1 MLRLLA
7 CRSLSRV
14 TTPKV
19 GPASNYLVQFVCD
32 SLLWAQIAWIGGEW
46 AERKRTAVIIG
57 AGPAGLTAAYE
68 LLMRTDVRPIVV
80 EKNPD
85 VGGLART
92 IDHRGNLMDVGG
104 HRFFSKS
111 DRVMN
116 WWLMHMPLES
126 SAAVGAEI
134 THQQRT
140 RHIGGPGLSNCQ
152 ASPSAATAAEKA
164 AGLIPNPEAVM
175 LLRRRKSR
183 IYFLGKFF
191 AYPVQMS
198 SDTFMKLGLKRT
210 VRILFSYLRVAL
222 FPPRPVKNLENFF
235 IRRFGKELYLTFFK
249 SYTEKVWGVPC
260 QQISAAWGEQ
270 RVKSLSVR
278 KSLTHFLK
286 HSLGRATRDVF
297 QKQTET
303 SLIEQ
308 FLYPKYG
315 PGQMWQEVARKV
327 EALHG
332 EILRQTQ
339 PLCLETVGPRVQA
352 VQVADSAGRQRRIA
366 CDFVFSTMP
375 VKELVGLLDA
385 PVPHNVREVAARLQ
399 YRDFIAVGLLLNSL
413 RIKKD
418 GANANGGLVADTWI
432 YLQDPDVLAGRLLIF
447 NNWSPYLL
455 KDPSKVW
462 IGVEYFC
469 CESDNL
475 WKLPEEEMARL
486 AVAELETI
494 RIIDAGEVVDWHV
507 ERVPKAYPA
516 YFGAYERFGE
526 VQEFLDGF
534 ENLFLVGRNG
544 MHRYNNQDHSMLTAM
559 VAVDNIIAGRT
570 DKNNIWAVNTE
581 MEYHEEKA

>member
-1 MLRLLA
+1 M
-7 CRSLSRV
+7 
-14 TTPKV
+14 
-19 GPASNYLVQFVCD
+19 
-32 SLLWAQIAWIGGEW
+32 GG
-46 AERKRTAVIIG
+46 ERKRTAVIIG

-68 LLMRTDVRPIVV
+68 LLTRTDVRPVV
-80 EKNPD
+80 LEKNQE
-85 VGGLART
+85 VGGLSRT
-92 IDHRGNLMDVGG
+92 VEHHGNLMDIGG

-116 WWLMHMPLES
+116 WWLMHLPLES
-126 SAAVGAEI
+126 PAAGGAEI
-134 THQQRT
+134 TYQHKT
-140 RHIGGPGLSNCQ
+140 RRIEAPGPSNAQ
-152 ASPSAATAAEKA
+152 SRKITATAAERA
-164 AGLIPNPEAVM
+164 AGLAPNPEVVM
-175 LLRRRKSR
+175 LLRRRQSR

-198 SDTFMKLGLKRT
+198 RDTLSKLGLRRT
-210 VRILFSYLRVAL
+210 IRILLSYMRVAL
-222 FPPRPVKNLENFF
+222 FPPRPVKNLEDFF
-235 IRRFGKELYLTFFK
+235 IRQFGKELYLAFFK

-278 KSLTHFLK
+278 KSLTHFFK
-286 HSLGRATRDVF
+286 RSFSRGARDIF

-315 PGQMWQEVARKV
+315 PGQMWQAVARKV
-327 EALHG
+327 ETLGG

-339 PLCLETVGPRVQA
+339 PLRLEMAGPRVQA
-352 VQVADSAGRQRRIA
+352 VLVADGAGQQRRIA

-375 VKELVGLLDA
+375 VKELVGLLDG
-385 PVPHNVREVAARLQ
+385 PVPENVSEVAAGLQ
-399 YRDFIAVGLLLNSL
+399 YRDFIAVGLLLDSL

-418 GANANGGLVADTWI
+418 GANSTGGLVADTWI

-447 NNWSPYLL
+447 NNWSPYLV

-469 CESDNL
+469 CESDKL

-486 AVAELETI
+486 AITELE
-494 RIIDAGEVVDWHV
+494 RIGVIDAREVMDWHV

-544 MHRYNNQDHSMLTAM
+544 MHKYNNQDHSMLTAM
-559 VAVDNIIAGRT
+559 IAVDNIIAGRT
-570 DKNNIWAVNTE
+570 DKSNIWAVNTE

>member
-1 MLRLLA
+1 M
-7 CRSLSRV
+7 
-14 TTPKV
+14 
-19 GPASNYLVQFVCD
+19 
-32 SLLWAQIAWIGGEW
+32 GEQG
-46 AERKRTAVIIG
+46 KRTAVIIG

-68 LLMRTDVRPIVV
+68 LLTRTDVRPIVL

-85 VGGLART
+85 VGGLSRT
-92 IDHRGNLMDVGG
+92 IEHHGNLMDIGG

-116 WWLMHMPLES
+116 WWLMHLPLES
-126 SAAVGAEI
+126 SAAGGTEI
-134 THQQRT
+134 TYQQKT
-140 RHIGGPGLSNCQ
+140 RRIETPGLSDAQ
-152 ASPSAATAAEKA
+152 AQQNAAAAAERA
-164 AGLIPNPEAVM
+164 AGLTPNPEAVM
-175 LLRRRKSR
+175 LLRRRQSR

-198 SDTFMKLGLKRT
+198 RDTLSKLGLLRT
-210 VRILFSYLRVAL
+210 IRILFSYLRAAL
-222 FPPRPVKNLENFF
+222 FPPRPVKNLEDFF

-278 KSLTHFLK
+278 RSLRHFLK
-286 HSLGRATRDVF
+286 QTLGRATQDIF

-315 PGQMWQEVARKV
+315 PGQMWREVACKV
-327 EALHG
+327 EALGG

-339 PLCLETVGPRVQA
+339 PRRLEIVGPRVQA
-352 VQVADSAGRQRRIA
+352 VLVADGAGQQRRIA

-375 VKELVGLLDA
+375 VKELAGLLDG
-385 PVPHNVREVAARLQ
+385 PVPKNVREVAAGLQ

-413 RIKKD
+413 RIKD
-418 GANANGGLVADTWI
+418 DVSSPAPLVADTWI

-447 NNWSPYLL
+447 NNWSPYLV

-469 CESDNL
+469 YESDNL

-486 AVAELETI
+486 AMTELERI
-494 RIIDAGEVVDWHV
+494 GIIDAREVVDWRV

-526 VQEFLDGF
+526 VQEFLDGCV
-534 ENLFLVGRNG
+534 NLFLVGRNG
-544 MHRYNNQDHSMLTAM
+544 MHKYNNQDHSMLTAM
-559 VAVDNIIAGRT
+559 VAVDNIVAGRT
-570 DKNNIWAVNTE
+570 EKSNIWAVNTE

>member
-1 MLRLLA
+1 M
-7 CRSLSRV
+7 
-14 TTPKV
+14 
-19 GPASNYLVQFVCD
+19 
-32 SLLWAQIAWIGGEW
+32 GG
-46 AERKRTAVIIG
+46 ERKRTAVIIG

-68 LLMRTDVRPIVV
+68 LLTRSDVGPIVL
-80 EKNPD
+80 EKNPE
-85 VGGLART
+85 VGGLSRT
-92 IDHRGNLMDVGG
+92 IDYRGNLMDIGG

-116 WWLMHMPLES
+116 WWLMHLPLES
-126 SAAVGAEI
+126 PAAGGAEI
-134 THQQRT
+134 TYQHKT
-140 RHIGGPGLSNCQ
+140 RNIGSPGSGESQ
-152 ASPSAATAAEKA
+152 ARINAAAAAERV
-164 AGLIPNPEAVM
+164 AGLTPNPEAVM
-175 LLRRRKSR
+175 LLRRRQSR

-198 SDTFMKLGLKRT
+198 RDTLSKLGLKRA
-210 VRILFSYLRVAL
+210 VRILFSYLRAAL
-222 FPPRPVKNLENFF
+222 FPPRPVKNLEDFF

-278 KSLTHFLK
+278 KSLKHFVK
-286 HSLGRATRDVF
+286 QSLGRATRDIF

-327 EALHG
+327 EALGG

-339 PLCLETVGPRVQA
+339 PLRLETVGPRVEA
-352 VQVADSAGRQRRIA
+352 VQVVDGTGRQRRIA

-375 VKELVGLLDA
+375 VKELVGLLDG
-385 PVPHNVREVAARLQ
+385 PVPENVREVATGLQ

-413 RIKKD
+413 RIKKND
-418 GANANGGLVADTWI
+418 ASVTGRLVADTWI

-447 NNWSPYLL
+447 NNWSPYLV

-462 IGVEYFC
+462 IGAEYFC
-469 CESDNL
+469 CESDKL

-486 AVAELETI
+486 AMTELEKI
-494 RIIDAGEVVDWHV
+494 GIIDAREVVDWHV

-526 VQEFLDGF
+526 VQEFLDGC

-544 MHRYNNQDHSMLTAM
+544 MHKYNNQDHSMLTAM
-559 VAVDNIIAGRT
+559 VAVDNIVAGRT
-570 DKNNIWAVNTE
+570 EKSNIWAVNTE

>member
-1 MLRLLA
+1 M
-7 CRSLSRV
+7 
-14 TTPKV
+14 
-19 GPASNYLVQFVCD
+19 
-32 SLLWAQIAWIGGEW
+32 GG
-46 AERKRTAVIIG
+46 ERKRTAVIIG

-68 LLMRTDVRPIVV
+68 LLTRTDVRLIVL
-80 EKNPD
+80 ERNPE

-92 IDHRGNLMDVGG
+92 IQHHGNLMDIGG

-116 WWLMHMPLES
+116 WWLMHLPLES
-126 SAAVGAEI
+126 SAAGGAEI
-134 THQQRT
+134 TYQQKT
-140 RHIGGPGLSNCQ
+140 RNIGSRDSREALAQLN
-152 ASPSAATAAEKA
+152 AAAAAERA
-164 AGLIPNPEAVM
+164 AGLSPNPEAVM
-175 LLRRRKSR
+175 LLRRRQSR

-198 SDTFMKLGLKRT
+198 RDTLSKLGLKRT
-210 VRILFSYLRVAL
+210 VRILFSYVRAAL
-222 FPPRPVKNLENFF
+222 CPPRAVKNLEDFF

-260 QQISAAWGEQ
+260 QQISAVWGEQ

-286 HSLGRATRDVF
+286 QSLGRATRDIF

-327 EALHG
+327 EALGG
-332 EILRQTQ
+332 EILRGTW
-339 PLCLETVGPRVQA
+339 PLRLEMARARVQA
-352 VQVADSAGRQRRIA
+352 VEAADGAGQQRRIA
-366 CDFVFSTMP
+366 CDFVFSAMP
-375 VKELVGLLDA
+375 VKELVGLLDC
-385 PVPHNVREVAARLQ
+385 PVPENVREVAAGLQ

-413 RIKKD
+413 RIKDDAKSP
-418 GANANGGLVADTWI
+418 GPLVADTWI

-447 NNWSPYLL
+447 NNWSPYLVQ
-455 KDPSKVW
+455 DPSKVW

-469 CESDNL
+469 CESDKL

-486 AVAELETI
+486 AMTELEKI
-494 RIIDAGEVVDWHV
+494 GIIDAREVVDWHV

-526 VQEFLDGF
+526 VQEFLDGCV
-534 ENLFLVGRNG
+534 NLFLVGRNG
-544 MHRYNNQDHSMLTAM
+544 MHKYNNQDHSMLTAM
-559 VAVDNIIAGRT
+559 VAVDNIVAGHT
-570 DKNNIWAVNTE
+570 EKSNIWAVNTE

>member
-1 MLRLLA
+1 M
-7 CRSLSRV
+7 
-14 TTPKV
+14 
-19 GPASNYLVQFVCD
+19 
-32 SLLWAQIAWIGGEW
+32 GEQG
-46 AERKRTAVIIG
+46 KRTAVIIG

-68 LLMRTDVRPIVV
+68 LLTRTDVRPIVL

-85 VGGLART
+85 VGGLSRT
-92 IDHRGNLMDVGG
+92 IEHHGNLMDIGG

-116 WWLMHMPLES
+116 WWLMHLPLES
-126 SAAVGAEI
+126 SAAGGAEI
-134 THQQRT
+134 TYQQET
-140 RHIGGPGLSNCQ
+140 RRIETPGLSDAQ
-152 ASPSAATAAEKA
+152 AQQNAAAAAERA
-164 AGLIPNPEAVM
+164 AGLTPNPEAVM
-175 LLRRRKSR
+175 LLRRRQSR

-198 SDTFMKLGLKRT
+198 RDTLSKLGMKRA
-210 VRILFSYLRVAL
+210 VRILLSYLRAAL
-222 FPPRPVKNLENFF
+222 FPPRPVKNLEDFF

-278 KSLTHFLK
+278 RSLRHFLK
-286 HSLGRATRDVF
+286 QTLGRATQDIF

-315 PGQMWQEVARKV
+315 PGQMWREVARKV
-327 EALHG
+327 EALGG

-339 PLCLETVGPRVQA
+339 PLRLEIVGPRVRA
-352 VQVADSAGRQRRIA
+352 VQIVDGAGQQRRIA

-375 VKELVGLLDA
+375 VKELAGLLDG
-385 PVPHNVREVAARLQ
+385 PVPKNVREVAAGLQ

-413 RIKKD
+413 RIKD
-418 GANANGGLVADTWI
+418 DVSSPAPLVADTWI

-447 NNWSPYLL
+447 NNWSPYLV

-469 CESDNL
+469 YESDNL

-486 AVAELETI
+486 AMTELERI
-494 RIIDAGEVVDWHV
+494 GIIDAREVVDWRV

-544 MHRYNNQDHSMLTAM
+544 MHKYNNQDHSMLTAM

-570 DKNNIWAVNTE
+570 EKSNIWAVNTE
-581 MEYHEEKA
+581 MEYHEEKG

>member
-1 MLRLLA
+1 M
-7 CRSLSRV
+7 
-14 TTPKV
+14 
-19 GPASNYLVQFVCD
+19 
-32 SLLWAQIAWIGGEW
+32 GEQG
-46 AERKRTAVIIG
+46 KRTAVIIG

-68 LLMRTDVRPIVV
+68 LLTRTDVRPIVL

-85 VGGLART
+85 VGGLSRT
-92 IDHRGNLMDVGG
+92 IEHHGNLMDIGG

-116 WWLMHMPLES
+116 WWLMHLPLES
-126 SAAVGAEI
+126 SAAGGTEI
-134 THQQRT
+134 TYQQKT
-140 RHIGGPGLSNCQ
+140 RRIETPGLSDAQ
-152 ASPSAATAAEKA
+152 AQQNAAAAAERA
-164 AGLIPNPEAVM
+164 AGLTPNPEAVM
-175 LLRRRKSR
+175 LLRRRQSR

-198 SDTFMKLGLKRT
+198 RDTLSKLGLLRT
-210 VRILFSYLRVAL
+210 IRILFSYLRAAL
-222 FPPRPVKNLENFF
+222 FPPRPVKNLEDFF

-278 KSLTHFLK
+278 RSLRHFLK
-286 HSLGRATRDVF
+286 QTLGRATQDIF

-315 PGQMWQEVARKV
+315 PGQMWREVACKV
-327 EALHG
+327 EALGG

-339 PLCLETVGPRVQA
+339 PRRLEIVGPRVQA
-352 VQVADSAGRQRRIA
+352 VLVADGAGQQRRIA

-375 VKELVGLLDA
+375 VKELAGLLDG
-385 PVPHNVREVAARLQ
+385 PVPKNVREVAAGLQ

-413 RIKKD
+413 RIKD
-418 GANANGGLVADTWI
+418 DVSSPAPLVADTWI

-447 NNWSPYLL
+447 NNWSPYLV

-469 CESDNL
+469 YESDNL

-486 AVAELETI
+486 AMTELERI
-494 RIIDAGEVVDWHV
+494 GIIDAREVVDWRV

-544 MHRYNNQDHSMLTAM
+544 MHKYNNQDHSVLTAM
-559 VAVDNIIAGRT
+559 VAVDNIVAGRT
-570 DKNNIWAVNTE
+570 EKSNIWAVNTE

>member
-1 MLRLLA
+1 M
-7 CRSLSRV
+7 
-14 TTPKV
+14 
-19 GPASNYLVQFVCD
+19 
-32 SLLWAQIAWIGGEW
+32 GEQG
-46 AERKRTAVIIG
+46 KRTAVIIG

-68 LLMRTDVRPIVV
+68 LLTRTDVRPIVL

-85 VGGLART
+85 VGGLSRT
-92 IDHRGNLMDVGG
+92 IEHHGNLMDIGG

-116 WWLMHMPLES
+116 WWLMHLPLES
-126 SAAVGAEI
+126 SAAGGTEI
-134 THQQRT
+134 TYQQKT
-140 RHIGGPGLSNCQ
+140 RRIETPGLSDAQ
-152 ASPSAATAAEKA
+152 AQQNAAAAAERA
-164 AGLIPNPEAVM
+164 AGLTPNPEAVM
-175 LLRRRKSR
+175 LLRRRQSR

-198 SDTFMKLGLKRT
+198 RDTLSKLGLLRT
-210 VRILFSYLRVAL
+210 IRILFSYLRAAL
-222 FPPRPVKNLENFF
+222 FPPRPVKNLEDFF

-278 KSLTHFLK
+278 RSLRHFLK
-286 HSLGRATRDVF
+286 QTLGRATQDIF

-315 PGQMWQEVARKV
+315 PGQMWREVACKV
-327 EALHG
+327 EALGG

-339 PLCLETVGPRVQA
+339 PRRLEIVGPRVQA
-352 VQVADSAGRQRRIA
+352 VLVADGAGQQRRIA

-375 VKELVGLLDA
+375 VKELAGLLDG
-385 PVPHNVREVAARLQ
+385 PVPKNVREVAAGLQ

-413 RIKKD
+413 RIKD
-418 GANANGGLVADTWI
+418 DVSSPAPLVADTWI

-447 NNWSPYLL
+447 NNWSPYLV

-469 CESDNL
+469 YESDNL

-486 AVAELETI
+486 AMTELERI
-494 RIIDAGEVVDWHV
+494 GIIDAREVVDWRV

-544 MHRYNNQDHSMLTAM
+544 MHKYNNQDHSMLTAM

-570 DKNNIWAVNTE
+570 EKSNIWAVNTE
-581 MEYHEEKA
+581 MEYHEEKS

>member
-1 MLRLLA
+1 M
-7 CRSLSRV
+7 
-14 TTPKV
+14 
-19 GPASNYLVQFVCD
+19 
-32 SLLWAQIAWIGGEW
+32 GEQG
-46 AERKRTAVIIG
+46 KRTAVIIG

-68 LLMRTDVRPIVV
+68 LLTRTDVRPIVL

-85 VGGLART
+85 VGGLSRT
-92 IDHRGNLMDVGG
+92 IEHHGNLMDIGG

-116 WWLMHMPLES
+116 WWLMHLPLES
-126 SAAVGAEI
+126 SAAGGTEI
-134 THQQRT
+134 TYQQKT
-140 RHIGGPGLSNCQ
+140 RRIETPGLSDAQ
-152 ASPSAATAAEKA
+152 AQQNAAAAAERA
-164 AGLIPNPEAVM
+164 AGLTPNPEAVM
-175 LLRRRKSR
+175 LLRRRQSR

-198 SDTFMKLGLKRT
+198 RDTLSKLGLLRT
-210 VRILFSYLRVAL
+210 IRILFSYLRAAL
-222 FPPRPVKNLENFF
+222 FPPRPVKNLEDFF

-278 KSLTHFLK
+278 RSLRHFLK
-286 HSLGRATRDVF
+286 QTLGRATQDIF

-315 PGQMWQEVARKV
+315 PGQMWREVACKV
-327 EALHG
+327 EALGG

-339 PLCLETVGPRVQA
+339 PRRLEIVGPRVQA
-352 VQVADSAGRQRRIA
+352 VLVADGAGQQRRIA

-375 VKELVGLLDA
+375 VKELAGLLDG
-385 PVPHNVREVAARLQ
+385 PVPKNVREVAAGLQ

-413 RIKKD
+413 RIKD
-418 GANANGGLVADTWI
+418 DVSSPAPLVADTWI

-447 NNWSPYLL
+447 NNWSPYLVQ
-455 KDPSKVW
+455 DPSKVW

-469 CESDNL
+469 CESDKL

-486 AVAELETI
+486 AMTELEKI
-494 RIIDAGEVVDWHV
+494 GIIDAREVVDWHV

-526 VQEFLDGF
+526 VQEFLDGCV
-534 ENLFLVGRNG
+534 NLFLVGRNG
-544 MHRYNNQDHSMLTAM
+544 MHKYNNQDHSMLTAM
-559 VAVDNIIAGRT
+559 VAVDNIVAGRT
-570 DKNNIWAVNTE
+570 EKSNIWAVNTE

>member
-1 MLRLLA
+1 VA
-7 CRSLSRV
+7 GS
-14 TTPKV
+14 T
-19 GPASNYLVQFVCD
+19 ASDWRGMSEQ
-32 SLLWAQIAWIGGEW
+32 G
-46 AERKRTAVIIG
+46 KRTAVIIG

-68 LLMRTDVRPIVV
+68 LLTRTDVRPIVV
-80 EKNPD
+80 EKNAE
-85 VGGLART
+85 VGGLSRT
-92 IDHRGNLMDVGG
+92 IEHHGNLMDIGG

-116 WWLMHMPLES
+116 WWLMHLPLET
-126 SAAVGAEI
+126 AAAGGAEI
-134 THQQRT
+134 TYQQKT
-140 RHIGGPGLSNCQ
+140 RRIEAPGLADAQ
-152 ASPSAATAAEKA
+152 AQHNAAAAAERA
-164 AGLIPNPEAVM
+164 AGLTPNPEAVM
-175 LLRRRKSR
+175 LLRRRQSR
-183 IYFLGKFF
+183 IYFLRKFF
-191 AYPVQMS
+191 AYPIQLS
-198 SDTFMKLGLKRT
+198 RDTLSKLGLRRT
-210 VRILFSYLRVAL
+210 MRILLSYLRTVL
-222 FPPRPVKNLENFF
+222 FPPRPAKNLEDFF

-270 RVKSLSVR
+270 RVKGLSVR

-286 HSLGRATRDVF
+286 HSLGGATRDIS

-327 EALHG
+327 EALGG

-339 PLCLETVGPRVQA
+339 PLRLETVGPRVQA
-352 VQVADSAGRQRRIA
+352 VWIADGAGQQRRIA

-375 VKELVGLLDA
+375 VKELVGLLDG
-385 PVPHNVREVAARLQ
+385 PVPENVRGVAAGLQ

-413 RIKKD
+413 RIRND
-418 GANANGGLVADTWI
+418 VNSPGSLVADTWI

-447 NNWSPYLL
+447 NNWSPYLVR
-455 KDPSKVW
+455 DPSKVW

-469 CESDNL
+469 CESDKL
-475 WKLPEEEMARL
+475 WKLTEEEMARL
-486 AVAELETI
+486 AMTELERI
-494 RIIDAGEVVDWHV
+494 GIIDSREVVDWHV
-507 ERVPKAYPA
+507 ERMPKAYPA

-544 MHRYNNQDHSMLTAM
+544 MHKYNNQDHSMLTAM
-559 VAVDNIIAGRT
+559 VAVDNIVAGRT
-570 DKNNIWAVNTE
+570 DKSNIWAVNTE
-581 MEYHEEKA
+581 LEYHEEKA

>member
-1 MLRLLA
+1 
-7 CRSLSRV
+7 
-14 TTPKV
+14 
-19 GPASNYLVQFVCD
+19 
-32 SLLWAQIAWIGGEW
+32 
-46 AERKRTAVIIG
+46 
-57 AGPAGLTAAYE
+57 
-68 LLMRTDVRPIVV
+68 
-80 EKNPD
+80 
-85 VGGLART
+85 
-92 IDHRGNLMDVGG
+92 MDIGG

-116 WWLMHMPLES
+116 WWLMHLPLEA
-126 SAAVGAEI
+126 SAAGGAEI
-134 THQQRT
+134 SYQHKT
-140 RHIGGPGLSNCQ
+140 RRIETPGHSDAQ
-152 ASPSAATAAEKA
+152 ARQNAAAAAESV
-164 AGLIPNPEAVM
+164 AGLAPNPEAVM
-175 LLRRRKSR
+175 LLRRRQSR
-183 IYFLGKFF
+183 IYFLRKFF
-191 AYPVQMS
+191 AYPIQMS
-198 SDTFMKLGLKRT
+198 RDTLSKLGMKRA
-210 VRILFSYLRVAL
+210 VRILLSYLRAAL
-222 FPPRPVKNLENFF
+222 FPPRPVKNLEDFF

-260 QQISAAWGEQ
+260 QQISAAWGAQ

-286 HSLGRATRDVF
+286 QSLGRATRDIF

-315 PGQMWQEVARKV
+315 PGQMWREVARKV
-327 EALHG
+327 EALGG

-339 PLCLETVGPRVQA
+339 PLRLETVGPSVQA
-352 VQVADSAGRQRRIA
+352 VHVVDGAGQQRRIA

-375 VKELVGLLDA
+375 VKELVGLLDG
-385 PVPHNVREVAARLQ
+385 PVPDNVREVAAGLQ

-418 GANANGGLVADTWI
+418 DANATGGLVADTWI

-447 NNWSPYLL
+447 NNWSPYLV

-469 CESDNL
+469 CESDKL

-486 AVAELETI
+486 AMTELEKI
-494 RIIDAGEVVDWHV
+494 GIIDAREVLDWHV

-526 VQEFLDGF
+526 VQEFVDGF

-544 MHRYNNQDHSMLTAM
+544 MHKYNNQDHSMLTAM

-570 DKNNIWAVNTE
+570 EKSNIWAVNTE
-581 MEYHEEKA
+581 MEYHEEKS

>member
-1 MLRLLA
+1 M
-7 CRSLSRV
+7 
-14 TTPKV
+14 
-19 GPASNYLVQFVCD
+19 
-32 SLLWAQIAWIGGEW
+32 
-46 AERKRTAVIIG
+46 IIG

-68 LLMRTDVRPIVV
+68 LLMRTDVRPIVL

-92 IDHRGNLMDVGG
+92 IQHHGNLMDIGG

-116 WWLMHMPLES
+116 WWLMHLPLDS
-126 SAAVGAEI
+126 SAAGGAEI
-134 THQQRT
+134 TYQQKT
-140 RHIGGPGLSNCQ
+140 RRIETPGLSDAQ
-152 ASPSAATAAEKA
+152 AQQNAAAAAERA
-164 AGLIPNPEAVM
+164 AGLTPNPEAVM
-175 LLRRRKSR
+175 LLRRRQSR
-183 IYFLGKFF
+183 IYFLRKFF
-191 AYPVQMS
+191 AYPIQLS
-198 SDTFMKLGLKRT
+198 RDTLLKLGLRRT
-210 VRILFSYLRVAL
+210 MRILVSYLRAAL
-222 FPPRPVKNLENFF
+222 FPPRPVKNLEDFF
-235 IRRFGKELYLTFFK
+235 VRRFGKELYLTFFK

-270 RVKSLSVR
+270 RVRSLSVR
-278 KSLTHFLK
+278 KSLMHFFK
-286 HSLGRATRDVF
+286 QSFGRATRDIF

-327 EALHG
+327 EALGG

-339 PLCLETVGPRVQA
+339 PLRLETVGPRVQA
-352 VQVADSAGRQRRIA
+352 VWIADGTGQRRRIA

-375 VKELVGLLDA
+375 VKELVGLLDG
-385 PVPHNVREVAARLQ
+385 PVPENVREVAAGLQ

-413 RIKKD
+413 RIRND
-418 GANANGGLVADTWI
+418 VNSPGSLVADTWI

-447 NNWSPYLL
+447 NNWSPYLV
-455 KDPSKVW
+455 KDPSKAW

-469 CESDNL
+469 CESDKL

-486 AVAELETI
+486 AMTELERI
-494 RIIDAGEVVDWHV
+494 GIIDAREVVDWHV

-544 MHRYNNQDHSMLTAM
+544 MHKYNNQDHSMLTAM
-559 VAVDNIIAGRT
+559 VAVDNIVAGRT
-570 DKNNIWAVNTE
+570 EKSNIWAVNTE
-581 MEYHEEKA
+581 MEYHEEKN

>member
-1 MLRLLA
+1 M
-7 CRSLSRV
+7 S
-14 TTPKV
+14 
-19 GPASNYLVQFVCD
+19 
-32 SLLWAQIAWIGGEW
+32 GE
-46 AERKRTAVIIG
+46 RTRTAVIIG

-68 LLMRTDVRPIVV
+68 LLTRSDVRPIVL

-85 VGGLART
+85 VGGLSRT
-92 IDHRGNLMDVGG
+92 IQHHGNLMDIGG

-116 WWLMHMPLES
+116 WWLMHLPLEA
-126 SAAVGAEI
+126 SAAGGAEI
-134 THQQRT
+134 SYQHKT
-140 RHIGGPGLSNCQ
+140 RRIETPGHSDAQ
-152 ASPSAATAAEKA
+152 ARQNAAAAAESV
-164 AGLIPNPEAVM
+164 AGLAPNPEAVM
-175 LLRRRKSR
+175 LLRRRQSR
-183 IYFLGKFF
+183 IYFLRKFF
-191 AYPVQMS
+191 AYPIQMS
-198 SDTFMKLGLKRT
+198 RDTLSKLGMKRA
-210 VRILFSYLRVAL
+210 VRILLSYLRAAL
-222 FPPRPVKNLENFF
+222 FPPRPVKNLEDFF

-260 QQISAAWGEQ
+260 QQISAAWGAQ

-286 HSLGRATRDVF
+286 QSLGRATRDIF

-315 PGQMWQEVARKV
+315 PGQMWREVARKV
-327 EALHG
+327 EALGG

-339 PLCLETVGPRVQA
+339 PLRLETVGPSVQA
-352 VQVADSAGRQRRIA
+352 VHVVDGAGQQRRIA

-375 VKELVGLLDA
+375 VKELVGLLDG
-385 PVPHNVREVAARLQ
+385 PVPDNVREVAAGLQ

-418 GANANGGLVADTWI
+418 DANATGGLVADTWI

-447 NNWSPYLL
+447 NNWSPYLV

-469 CESDNL
+469 CESDKL

-486 AVAELETI
+486 AMTELEKI
-494 RIIDAGEVVDWHV
+494 GIIDAREVLDWHV

-526 VQEFLDGF
+526 VQEFVDGF

-544 MHRYNNQDHSMLTAM
+544 MHKYNNQDHSMLTAM

-570 DKNNIWAVNTE
+570 EKSNIWAVNTE
-581 MEYHEEKA
+581 MEYHEEKS